1 MIDDVRIY
9 DEHFDAQDAQ
19 DLFVNTYRQC
29 DDCCGNSGFDVNA
42 GGPYQVDPG
51 GTVILD
57 GSGSSGGEYG
67 LWMEWYIGGEYVGE
81 DLYTETLTISYD
93 TLVCDIGL
101 SPGIHEVRA
110 TGSVWVF
117 ACGHIC
123 WDYDLTT
130 IEIGP
135 AYSDLNDDCKLD
147 FRDYA
152 ILASQWL
159 EGPGAPSAD
168 IAPPPGGD
176 GIVDVNDLELLT
188 EGWPWG
194 TP

>member
-9 DEHFDAQDAQ
+9 DEHFDAQDAI
-19 DLFVNTYRQC
+19 DLFVNTYKQC
-29 DDCCGNSGFDVNA
+29 DDCCLFFDVDA

-57 GSGSSGGEYG
+57 GSGSTGGYG
-67 LWMEWYIGGEYVGE
+67 ISMEWYIGGEYVGE
-81 DLYTETLTISYD
+81 VYSVTPMLSISYD

-101 SPGIHEVRA
+101 SPGIHEVLA
-110 TGSVWVF
+110 NGSAWVF
-117 ACGHIC
+117 ACRRSC
-123 WDYDLTT
+123 SDNDVTT

-135 AYSDLNDDCKLD
+135 AYADINDDCKLD
-147 FRDYA
+147 LSDYA

-159 EGPGAPSAD
+159 EAPGAPSAD

-176 GIVDVNDLELLT
+176 GIVDINDLGLLT
-188 EGWPWG
+188 ESWFWG